1 MQCIMMCTFF
11 TPIHSHNLMDCA
23 LFSLQI
29 ITECDLEVPSKIP
42 GITEGPGRLSTQL
55 ENNPALPIQPLN
67 VETPLSSFSSTVLST
82 SEVFLVDGVVVM
94 FGGLSTG
101 EVRKVCTVSSMC
113 CVVSHCSV
121 HHLCCIPVQY
131 TAVNFTA
138 NEVNPS
144 PERTW
149 SLPSS
154 VESLSYSRG
163 SDYVY
168 AITETTVS
176 SSG

>member
-1 MQCIMMCTFF
+1 MHELFLILFHF
-11 TPIHSHNLMDCA
+11 NFLLDWA
-23 LFSLQI
+23 LLSLQT
-29 ITECDLEVPSKIP
+29 ITECDLAVPTGIP
-42 GITEGPGRLSTQL
+42 GITGGPGRLSTQID
-55 ENNPALPIQPLN
+55 NNPPSQIQPLH
-67 VETPLSSFSSTVLST
+67 VETPLNSFSSTVLSS

-94 FGGLSTG
+94 FAGLSTG

-121 HHLCCIPVQY
+121 HHPCCIPVQY

-138 NEVNPS
+138 NEVDPS

-149 SLPSS
+149 ALSSS
-154 VESLSYSRG
+154 VKSMTYSRG

-168 AITETTVS
+168 VVTETTVS
-176 SSG
+176 YSG